1 MKLSTLLL
9 TTVMALATA
18 LPSPSEAST
27 EAIRN
32 AEADAT
38 SASPEELEALGITQ
52 WQAAGGM
59 QTRLK

>member
-18 LPSPSEAST
+18 LPSPSKAST

-38 SASPEELEALGITQ
+38 SASLEELEV
-52 WQAAGGM
+52 WV
-59 QTRLK
+59 

>member
-38 SASPEELEALGITQ
+38 FASPEELEALGIIQCKTTGKQ
-52 WQAAGGM
+52 
-59 QTRLK
+59 